1 MSEKDSKPD
10 PERVAFLRALPLE
23 VKQEITREEVE
34 FFLSTGEIPAS
45 LDTKIKNYNPQ
56 E

>member
-1 MSEKDSKPD
+1 MTEDSKPD

-23 VKQEITREEVE
+23 VKQGITREEVD
-34 FFLSTGEIPAS
+34 FFLSSGEIPAS
-45 LDTKIKNYNPQ
+45 LDKKIKDHNSQ

>member
-1 MSEKDSKPD
+1 MTEEDSKPD

-23 VKQEITREEVE
+23 VKQAITREEVD
-34 FFLSTGEIPAS
+34 FFMSSGEIPES
-45 LDTKIKNYNPQ
+45 LYEKIKNHKSP